1 MPLAFCLSSGIDS
14 NFLIHAAK
22 KILNLKVEGF
32 SINSKDARYSEKKL
46 LKESLYRKDIKC
58 NYINSSGKNFLSKIE
73 SQIIKHDAPISTISY
88 YMQLELLKKMRQ
100 SGFKVSI
107 SGTGADEIF
116 TGYYDHHILYFSNIF
131 NQKNY

>member
-46 LKESLYRKDIKC
+46 LKDP
-58 NYINSSGKNFLSKIE
+58 YIEKILNVITSIHREKIFFLK
-73 SQIIKHDAPISTISY
+73 
-88 YMQLELLKKMRQ
+88 
-100 SGFKVSI
+100 
-107 SGTGADEIF
+107 
-116 TGYYDHHILYFSNIF
+116 
-131 NQKNY
+131 